1 MTCSSCRV
9 RGQKRK
15 SSYRLAELGAVKVQK
30 KTGMCRPGHCS
41 LYLLSSQERERK
53 THSSFSLSLQ
63 QPLILYKHRDSSLR
77 GTGGAAGSLL
87 CSPLHRLR
95 MKTTFLSL
103 IQLQWAEK
111 AKILASNTP
120 KWKNL
125 RKVKRREE
133 ISAQIPESS
142 SLESVLAERCSR
154 HQEGP

>member
-1 MTCSSCRV
+1 MQSTLFPPPPAENENHLSISS
-9 RGQKRK
+9 K
-15 SSYRLAELGAVKVQK
+15 
-30 KTGMCRPGHCS
+30 
-41 LYLLSSQERERK
+41 LYL
-53 THSSFSLSLQ
+53 
-63 QPLILYKHRDSSLR
+63 
-77 GTGGAAGSLL
+77 
-87 CSPLHRLR
+87 
-95 MKTTFLSL
+95 L

-154 HQEGP
+154 YQEGP